1 MAVWWCGRQRRVGG
15 RGVWQTEE
23 GVWVYP
29 HLLALVSFP
38 LTTLSRKEKTEPW
51 GKGQPT
57 CRVGLGQ
64 EPTTAH
70 CRPPCCLPPKGHPLR
85 TQMSL
90 SALPQL
96 SCPALPI

>member
-1 MAVWWCGRQRRVGG
+1 M
-15 RGVWQTEE
+15 WQTEE

-57 CRVGLGQ
+57 C
-64 EPTTAH
+64 
-70 CRPPCCLPPKGHPLR
+70 
-85 TQMSL
+85 
-90 SALPQL
+90 
-96 SCPALPI
+96 